1 MMALKKRVSGETKS
15 RAAEAGAPDRRDLGT
30 YLHHLTRRRLL
41 TFEEEV
47 TLARAAQTGDA
58 GARHR
63 LIEANMRLVINIA
76 KHYHSPMI
84 PFEDLVQEG
93 AIGLMTAVERF
104 DPSRGFRFSTYA
116 THWIKQSISRA
127 IDNKAHAIRVPA
139 HVSETLRR
147 IERIRADHVRT
158 TGEEPTVEFLAGAVG
173 IPVRK
178 VEALLLAGQ
187 DPVSMD
193 MLVGEDENTSL
204 ASLLDDK
211 DAADPEAEAIR
222 TEVRSELMKIL
233 SSLGEREKQVMMRR
247 LGFEDQEHHV
257 LQDIGEEM
265 QISRERVR
273 QIEVQA
279 LKRLRSIAARQGL
292 REYLTD

>member
-1 MMALKKRVSGETKS
+1 
-15 RAAEAGAPDRRDLGT
+15 
-30 YLHHLTRRRLL
+30 
-41 TFEEEV
+41 
-47 TLARAAQTGDA
+47 
-58 GARHR
+58 
-63 LIEANMRLVINIA
+63 
-76 KHYHSPMI
+76 
-84 PFEDLVQEG
+84 
-93 AIGLMTAVERF
+93 
-104 DPSRGFRFSTYA
+104 
-116 THWIKQSISRA
+116 
-127 IDNKAHAIRVPA
+127 
-139 HVSETLRR
+139 
-147 IERIRADHVRT
+147 
-158 TGEEPTVEFLAGAVG
+158 
-173 IPVRK
+173 
-178 VEALLLAGQ
+178 
-187 DPVSMD
+187 
-193 MLVGEDENTSL
+193 
-204 ASLLDDK
+204 LDDK